1 MNNEPETATAEDRV
15 SVPFDGMVTVIP
27 LCYATHC
34 RFNTGTACMMR
45 ENAIGKNGQCV
56 NFEVR
61 RPEHIRKSLE
71 ARGDLTRE
79 QVDAVMAEIEDKE
92 KVERQKELYTN
103 VSY

>member
-1 MNNEPETATAEDRV
+1 MPNEETVPAAETPETARISTETAF
-15 SVPFDGMVTVIP
+15 SA
-27 LCYATHC
+27 CYATHC

-56 NFEVR
+56 NFEIR

-79 QVDAVMAEIEDKE
+79 QVDAVMAEIEAKE
-92 KVERQKELYTN
+92 KAERQKELYTN